1 MSEDA
6 RPVRVSF
13 YPDGVTRLGAFRQ
26 LLEQEDSMKWS
37 GLWKVLKT
45 LAENAQLIQAI
56 LDQLKAKEAAE
67 AKSHGQR

>member
-6 RPVRVSF
+6 RPLRVNF